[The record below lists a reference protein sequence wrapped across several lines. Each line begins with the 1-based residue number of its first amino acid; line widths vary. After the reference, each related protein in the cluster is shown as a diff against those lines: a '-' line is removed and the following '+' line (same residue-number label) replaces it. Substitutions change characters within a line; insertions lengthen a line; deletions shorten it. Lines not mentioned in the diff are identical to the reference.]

1 MSMKNSNDSINKNH
15 QPIVYFITAV
25 SIAEV
30 TGAGITQTK
39 LKTGY
44 KCKTKK

>member
-1 MSMKNSNDSINKNH
+1 M
-15 QPIVYFITAV
+15 AV

-39 LKTGY
+39 LRAGY
-44 KCKTKK
+44 KCKTRK